1 MAGTLTAPPTKFAVI
16 SMVGLEGQ
24 VLAKEG
30 AVVAQYRVVSIH
42 ADPVV
47 FEREGHTFF
56 VRVGTEHQVPATP
69 TPTTPSVRRRTA
81 PLTVVAPPA
90 NSEEI
95 RRQAGAFI
103 ERLKANPEFQK
114 SLDERLRRVRERGAA
129 SPPSNQP

>member
-1 MAGTLTAPPTKFAVI
+1 MGISPRSIQTGSEAGDRDEHTATASPQGLVTESPAGLPFAVAGTMTAPPTKFVVI
-16 SMVGLEGQ
+16 SMMGREGQ

-42 ADPVV
+42 ADRVV

-81 PLTVVAPPA
+81 PADGSRA
-90 NSEEI
+90 
-95 RRQAGAFI
+95 A
-103 ERLKANPEFQK
+103 
-114 SLDERLRRVRERGAA
+114 RE
-129 SPPSNQP
+129 